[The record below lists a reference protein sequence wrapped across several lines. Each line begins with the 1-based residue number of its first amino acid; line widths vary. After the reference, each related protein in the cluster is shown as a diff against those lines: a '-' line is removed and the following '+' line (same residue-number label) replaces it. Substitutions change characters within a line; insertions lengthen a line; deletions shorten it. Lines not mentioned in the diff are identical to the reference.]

1 MFEAVHG
8 SAPKLVAEG
17 LAHYA
22 DPRSI
27 LKAEA
32 MLLRHIGYSDLGETL
47 EKAMAACKLEANGTT
62 AGATAKEYTDALLKY
77 L

>member
-22 DPRSI
+22 DARSI

-47 EKAMAACKLEANGTT
+47 EKAMAACKLEVNGTT